1 MAMRLI
7 TLGGLRAF
15 VGDRELDWLPSQRL
29 RAALFVY
36 LAVERRAPREG
47 LLALFWPESDAE
59 NGRHALRQSLYQLR
73 KALGHGWLESR
84 AHELRIGDGVWTDV
98 GAFDAALERQDPEA
112 AAELYHGPFLDGVH
126 LVDLAEWE
134 GWVDGRRAQYA
145 REFRKACRAVVEA
158 RRAGGDLAGA
168 VEAAQRW
175 VAPDPLD
182 DEAQHRLIEALAD
195 AGERAEAIRQYETY
209 ERLLEPD
216 GLRPLDETEALV
228 HRVRSAASG
237 WPEPWRVET
246 AAPPSDLPLGEGDGP
261 GGASAAAPDR
271 GAAMAGPA
279 RRILRSGFF
288 RTGTLV
294 AGVGAMALGSAWL
307 VPRMSSA
314 PLDAERVV
322 VFPLAATDPGLRGS
336 GAGWDVAL
344 AIGAAFEHAEPLR
357 WIDGW
362 SWLPPAQ
369 RDDPSRLTPD
379 LAREITRARGARY
392 YVEGAIRGPPER
404 RAVVLRLYDVVGD
417 SLVTQ
422 RQQTASDPE
431 GGDVGLSGL
440 GLRAVLGVLQPL
452 LAPGVRVDLAPI
464 ADRAPAAIALWIRGE
479 HEYRSARFESALD
492 YFRRALEQDSLLVFA
507 AVKGAL
513 AAGWMHR
520 DPGYSGLLAT
530 AVRHDS
536 LLPPK
541 HRLLSQ
547 GLQRMGR
554 GEALPAIG
562 SFGDA
567 LAIDPDWAD
576 GWMALGEAHYHLL
589 PGTIRSPGAG
599 GSERAMEAFSRAAS
613 VDSGFSPPLVHLAE
627 HAART
632 GRVDELEILVHRL
645 ELRDGAPSTAG
656 WVPLLLECYRG
667 GTDAFA
673 RPGRDVQ
680 HVGEASRTL
689 AAPAARPDCAE
700 GGFRWVL
707 ETADDRSGEEWGA
720 MLGLT
725 SLLLSQ
731 GRYAELDRL
740 LERRLAAGLPGVHA
754 VRLYST
760 LAGAPFAAQ
769 ATEAADAYRTAFGE
783 EYTGAPAEARWLLGI
798 WHARMG
804 DPDRTLLLAEGLER
818 EGEETGDRSLHTW
831 ADALRAHAALAEGDT
846 PRSEAL
852 LSGLSSMGP
861 SWTLAWSMGLPLP
874 FERMALARVLLEQG
888 RFTEAYEVA
897 AVFDHPYPNAFV
909 ALVPESLAIRAR
921 AAEGLGRS
929 RVAREHRSRLEA
941 LGWTGDGWPHA
952 VWPDGGT
959 PPLVDE
965 P

>member
-1 MAMRLI
+1 MRLI

-15 VGDRELDWLPSQRL
+15 VGDGELDWLPSQRL

-36 LAVERRAPREG
+36 LAVERRAPRES
-47 LLALFWPESDAE
+47 LLALFWPESDGE
-59 NGRHALRQSLYQLR
+59 NARHALRQSLYQLR

-84 AHELRIGDGVWTDV
+84 AQELRIGEGVWTDV
-98 GAFDAALERQDPEA
+98 GAFDAALHRQDPEA
-112 AAELYHGPFLDGVH
+112 AVELYHGPFLEGIH

-134 GWVDGRRAQYA
+134 SWVDGRRAQYA

-175 VAPDPLD
+175 VAPDPMD

-228 HRVRSAASG
+228 DGVRSAASA

-246 AAPPSDLPLGEGDGP
+246 APPRTEPPLGEGAMP
-261 GGASAAAPDR
+261 EGASPAAPER
-271 GAAMAGPA
+271 QAGTA
-279 RRILRSGFF
+279 GRTRRILSSGAF
-288 RTGTLV
+288 RMGTLV
-294 AGVGAMALGSAWL
+294 AGVGALALGSAWL
-307 VPRMSSA
+307 VPRMSST
-314 PLDAERVV
+314 PLQAEKVV
-322 VFPLAATDPGLRGS
+322 VFPLAATDPELRGS

-362 SWLPPAQ
+362 SWLPAAQ
-369 RDDPSRLTPD
+369 REDPTRLTPD
-379 LAREITRARGARY
+379 LARQITRARGARY
-392 YVEGAIRGPPER
+392 YVEGAIRGPPGR
-404 RAVVLRLYDVVGD
+404 PAVVLRLYDVLGD

-422 RQQTASDPE
+422 QTASDPG

-440 GLRAVLGVLQPL
+440 GLRAVIGVLQPL

-464 ADRAPAAIALWIRGE
+464 ANRAPAAIALWIRGE
-479 HEYRSARFESALD
+479 HEYRSARFEPALD

-507 AVKGAL
+507 ALKGAL
-513 AAGWMHR
+513 SAGWLHR

-547 GLQRMGR
+547 GLQRMGQ
-554 GEALPAIG
+554 GEALPAIE
-562 SFGDA
+562 SFGGA

-576 GWMALGEAHYHLL
+576 GWMALGEAYHHLL
-589 PGTIRSPGAG
+589 PGTIGSPGVG
-599 GSERAMEAFSRAAS
+599 GGESAMEAFGRAAS

-632 GRVDELEILVHRL
+632 GAVEELEFLLRRL
-645 ELRDGAPSTAG
+645 EPRDGAPSTAG

-667 GTDAFA
+667 GADAFA
-673 RPGRDVQ
+673 QAGRDVR

-700 GGFRWVL
+700 SGFRWVL
-707 ETADDRSGEEWGA
+707 ETADDDSGEEWGA

-731 GRYAELDRL
+731 GRYPELEGL
-740 LERRLAAGLPGVHA
+740 LEGRLAAGRRGVHA
-754 VRLYST
+754 LRLYST
-760 LAGAPFAAQ
+760 LTGAPFAAQ
-769 ATEAADAYRTAFGE
+769 ATEAAAAYRTAFGE
-783 EYTGAPAEARWLLGI
+783 EFTGVPAEARWLLGI
-798 WHARMG
+798 WHARVG
-804 DPDRTLLLAEGLER
+804 EPDRSLRLAEGLER
-818 EGEETGDRSLHTW
+818 EAEETGDRSLRTW
-831 ADALRAHAALAEGDT
+831 ATALRAHAALAEGDT
-846 PRSEAL
+846 SRSEAL
-852 LSGLSSMGP
+852 LSGLSSTGP
-861 SWTLAWSMGLPLP
+861 WWMLAWSMGLPLP
-874 FERMALARVLLEQG
+874 FERIALARIFLEQG
-888 RFTEAYEVA
+888 RFTEAYAVA
-897 AVFDHPYPNAFV
+897 AVFDHPIFNAFV

-921 AAEGLGRS
+921 AAEGLGQS
-929 RVAREHRSRLEA
+929 RVAREHRLRLEA
-941 LGWTGDGWPHA
+941 LGWSDD